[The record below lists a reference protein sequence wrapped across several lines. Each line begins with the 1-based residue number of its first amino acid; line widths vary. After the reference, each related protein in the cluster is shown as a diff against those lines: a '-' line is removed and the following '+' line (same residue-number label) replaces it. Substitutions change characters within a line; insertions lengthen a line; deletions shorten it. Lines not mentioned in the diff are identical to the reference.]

1 MFSTP
6 TLTMGDGGTIS
17 VATSGAGN
25 AGNIALNVT
34 NFTQTGGARVD
45 SSTSGSGLGGDIVVA
60 AANSAS
66 ISGAGTGLFSYSLR
80 HGRWRQYQDPGR
92 TARPAQ

>member
-1 MFSTP
+1 M
-6 TLTMGDGGTIS
+6 
-17 VATSGAGN
+17 ATSGAGN

-66 ISGAGTGLFSYSLR
+66 ISRAGTGLFS
-80 HGRWRQYQDPGR
+80 
-92 TARPAQ
+92 TASSTGAGGDINLQAPQVQT

>member
-1 MFSTP
+1 
-6 TLTMGDGGTIS
+6 LTMGDGGTIS

-45 SSTSGSGLGGDIVVA
+45 SSTAGGGLGGDITLRRRTRPRSRA
-60 AANSAS
+60 DRLRQAPGPEAIS
-66 ISGAGTGLFSYSLR
+66 IFKCRRFRS
-80 HGRWRQYQDPGR
+80 
-92 TARPAQ
+92 